1 MNDDEERKPAADGP
15 EEGAGREPG
24 GDAPAP
30 VGGAGSD
37 ADAAG
42 PEQASDPAGQLAAL
56 EERVASL
63 EDERLRALADVENM
77 RRRSIR
83 ERQEA
88 DRYGAARLA
97 TDLLAV
103 ADNLRRALASVDDDA
118 RAGNEALGTLLTGV
132 EMVEQEL
139 AGTLSRHR
147 VIRIEALGER
157 FDHTRHEAMFEVETA
172 ESEPGTVV
180 QVVQDGYILHERLLR
195 PALVGV
201 AKAPAEPAGVPARPE
216 SDGGER
222 PTRQG

>member
-1 MNDDEERKPAADGP
+1 MSDDEERKPEADRP
-15 EEGAGREPG
+15 EGESGSEPG
-24 GDAPAP
+24 GDAPASADK
-30 VGGAGSD
+30 AGSD

-42 PEQASDPAGQLAAL
+42 PEQAADPAEELAAL
-56 EERVASL
+56 ERRVASL
-63 EDERLRALADVENM
+63 EDERLRALAEVENM

-88 DRYGAARLA
+88 NRYGAARLA

-118 RAGNEALGTLLTGV
+118 RAGNEALAAFLTGV

-139 AGTLSRHR
+139 AGTLSRHQ

-157 FDHTRHEAMFEVETA
+157 FDHTRHEAMLEVETA
-172 ESEPGTVV
+172 EKEPGTVV
-180 QVVQDGYILHERLLR
+180 QVIQDGYILHERLLR

-201 AKAPAEPAGVPARPE
+201 AKAAARPE
-216 SDGGER
+216 TDEGES
-222 PTRQG
+222 TREE

>member
-1 MNDDEERKPAADGP
+1 MNDDVERKPAADGQG
-15 EEGAGREPG
+15 EDSGREPG

-30 VGGAGSD
+30 AGT
-37 ADAAG
+37 AG

-56 EERVASL
+56 GKRVASL
-63 EDERLRALADVENM
+63 EDERLRALAEVENM

-103 ADNLRRALASVDDDA
+103 ADNLRRALASVDDGA

-201 AKAPAEPAGVPARPE
+201 AKAPAEPAGTARPE
-216 SDGGER
+216 ADGGEP
-222 PTRQG
+222 PTREE

>member
-15 EEGAGREPG
+15 EEDSGREPV

-30 VGGAGSD
+30 AGK

-42 PEQASDPAGQLAAL
+42 PEQAPDPAGRLAAL
-56 EERVASL
+56 EKRVASL
-63 EDERLRALADVENM
+63 EDERLRALAEVENM

-147 VIRIEALGER
+147 ITRIEALGER
-157 FDHTRHEAMFEVETA
+157 FDHTRHEAMFEVET
-172 ESEPGTVV
+172 EEGEPGTVV

-201 AKAPAEPAGVPARPE
+201 AKAPAEPAGAPARPE
-216 SDGGER
+216 SDGGEPPAR
-222 PTRQG
+222 EE